1 MEKLPPEKGPQSPR
15 FFQEGRGGI
24 YRTEVYKFTEVV
36 DEMSA
41 QLLFTDFT
49 VLEPEGSC

>member
-1 MEKLPPEKGPQSPR
+1 MEKLPPEMGPQSPR

-24 YRTEVYKFTEVV
+24 DMPEVFKRTEVV

-41 QLLFTDFT
+41 QLLAQT
-49 VLEPEGSC
+49 SH